1 MSGGESSSV
10 AEGGAGGFRPPFT
23 AMQWQELEHQAL
35 IYKYLV
41 AGMAVPPDL
50 VIPIRQ
56 SFDSISARFFH
67 QSSLGYCSYYGK
79 KIDPEPGRC
88 RRTDGKKWRCSKD
101 AYPDSKYCERHMHRG
116 RNRSRKHVES
126 QSTSQSLS
134 AVISHGAP
142 GSTGG
147 TGSFQNLPLQSI
159 VDNKDSLLG
168 SNASKW
174 QMEPVSY
181 GVNNK
186 EYRHVYLHQHR
197 SSECDFNP
205 CAVMSD
211 FRYFHG
217 NQPEADK
224 QGFLP
229 EGSGG
234 VRALGLDR
242 NIDPSLIPSYGAH
255 LQSDSCQP
263 HMLQDFE
270 LMSNSAMAR
279 QRQQHCFFGSDVGS
293 LGALKQ
299 ESHAIR
305 PFWEDGGPKD
315 RASWADL
322 DDHGY
327 EKNSFATTQLS
338 ISARRSYSPNG
349 ESTLKLRS
357 TNTET

>member
-1 MSGGESSSV
+1 
-10 AEGGAGGFRPPFT
+10 
-23 AMQWQELEHQAL
+23 
-35 IYKYLV
+35 
-41 AGMAVPPDL
+41 MA
-50 VIPIRQ
+50 
-56 SFDSISARFFH
+56 F
-67 QSSLGYCSYYGK
+67 
-79 KIDPEPGRC
+79 
-88 RRTDGKKWRCSKD
+88 RCS
-101 AYPDSKYCERHMHRG
+101 PLVCM
-116 RNRSRKHVES
+116 V
-126 QSTSQSLS
+126 QFIL
-134 AVISHGAP
+134 
-142 GSTGG
+142 
-147 TGSFQNLPLQSI
+147 LPS
-159 VDNKDSLLG
+159 
-168 SNASKW
+168 SKW
-174 QMEPVSY
+174 LTLVYQFACR
-181 GVNNK
+181 NNFK
-186 EYRHVYLHQHR
+186 LASLCETQT
-197 SSECDFNP
+197 C
-205 CAVMSD
+205 
-211 FRYFHG
+211 RYFHG

-263 HMLQDFE
+263 HMLQDFD
-270 LMSNSAMAR
+270 LMSNSAIAR

-327 EKNSFATTQLS
+327 EKNAFATTQLS
-338 ISARRSYSPNG
+338 ISARSSYSPNG

-357 TNTET
+357 TNTETWHNTGSGTREFPTE